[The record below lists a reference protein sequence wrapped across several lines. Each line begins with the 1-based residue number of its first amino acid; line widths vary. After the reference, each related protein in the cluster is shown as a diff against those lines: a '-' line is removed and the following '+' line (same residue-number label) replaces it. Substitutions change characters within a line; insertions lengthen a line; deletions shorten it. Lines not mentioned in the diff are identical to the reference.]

1 LNATEKK
8 YQVYEL
14 ECLAVVWAVEVFKK
28 YIRNSVV
35 RTDCSALQWLK
46 TREHGARVMRWV
58 MRLQE
63 FDLDIQYR
71 KGKNSCNVD
80 GLTRDS
86 TAPLR
91 PYGEDSV
98 EQLYETN
105 NVAVTTKLK
114 AYLKSVMPKDDQENT
129 DDGMDEKHVE
139 DTEGEVSEHKEHG
152 QRITATGGT
161 RYGRRRSKN
170 RGKAVF

>member
-1 LNATEKK
+1 LSDASTEALGALLLQVINKEERVVMYALRTLNVTEKK

-28 YIRNSVV
+28 YIRNSRTII

-91 PYGEDSV
+91 PYNEDNV
-98 EQLYETN
+98 EQLYDINE
-105 NVAVTTKLK
+105 VAVTTKLK
-114 AYLKSVMPKDDQENT
+114 SYLRSVMPKDDKVEEEGT
-129 DDGMDEKHVE
+129 EKM
-139 DTEGEVSEHKEHG
+139 
-152 QRITATGGT
+152 
-161 RYGRRRSKN
+161 
-170 RGKAVF
+170 

>member
-1 LNATEKK
+1 LGGGGL
-8 YQVYEL
+8 Q
-14 ECLAVVWAVEVFKK
+14 EVHQEFKDG
-28 YIRNSVV
+28 S
-35 RTDCSALQWLK
+35 TDRLQW
-46 TREHGARVMRWV
+46 
-58 MRLQE
+58 RLQE

-129 DDGMDEKHVE
+129 DDGMDEKLWK
-139 DTEGEVSEHKEHG
+139 S
-152 QRITATGGT
+152 
-161 RYGRRRSKN
+161 S
-170 RGKAVF
+170 